1 MGVRIILLKCRFI
14 QLLKQQKCNEVDNVT
29 AQLVK
34 LSEQEWFAAIVK
46 TIELT
51 NVRGKFG
58 VTVIKCFISGWFV
71 VVVPSSTRINPF

>member
-34 LSEQEWFAAIVK
+34 LSEQE
-46 TIELT
+46 
-51 NVRGKFG
+51 
-58 VTVIKCFISGWFV
+58 
-71 VVVPSSTRINPF
+71 